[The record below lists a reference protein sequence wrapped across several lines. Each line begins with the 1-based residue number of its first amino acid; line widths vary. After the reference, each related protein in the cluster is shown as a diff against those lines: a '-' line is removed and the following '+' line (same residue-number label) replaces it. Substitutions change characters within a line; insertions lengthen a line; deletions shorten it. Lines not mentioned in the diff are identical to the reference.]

1 MHRELGGAS
10 FAELGLPEGLGR
22 DAELEALHDSI
33 DWGPFERLLR
43 DVYNSR
49 EGRKA
54 YPPIVMLKIN
64 ILQQWYGGASDPAIE
79 RALGR
84 DLAFRRFVGLGLND
98 GQPDHSTIHRFRAQL
113 ERDGLAERLFA
124 ELRRQQEAS
133 GLLAR
138 EGALL
143 DATRIEAQASTRRLD
158 SEQGPTDPDARFGR
172 DVYGYQMHISSD
184 FATGLICNAALT
196 PGNVNETEVADAL
209 LLGGERF
216 VPADRAYD
224 TRERRVLYDDRE
236 IEYLILRRGN
246 RHHPLSEAE
255 RERNRALAKLRRRVE
270 AVFGTFKRSYG
281 YRTVRYFNLA
291 RNTVEMWCKLFAYN
305 LRRGLRLAQSAA

>member
-1 MHRELGGAS
+1 MHRALGGTS

-22 DAELEALHDSI
+22 DEELEALRDSL
-33 DWGPFERLLR
+33 DWAPFERLLR

-54 YPPIVMLKIN
+54 YPPIVMFKIN

-113 ERDGLAERLFA
+113 ERDGLAGRLFA
-124 ELRRQQEAS
+124 ELRRQQEAA
-133 GLLAR
+133 GLLV
-138 EGALL
+138 
-143 DATRIEAQASTRRLD
+143 
-158 SEQGPTDPDARFGR
+158 R
-172 DVYGYQMHISSD
+172 DVYGYQMHISAD
-184 FATGLICNAALT
+184 FATGLVCNAALT
-196 PGNVNETEVADAL
+196 PGNVTETEAADAL
-209 LLGGERF
+209 LLGGEQF
-216 VPADRAYD
+216 VLADRAYD
-224 TRERRVLYDDRE
+224 KAERRELYAERGT
-236 IEYLILRRGN
+236 EYLILQRRN
-246 RHHPLSEAE
+246 KHHPLTAAE

-270 AVFGTFKRSYG
+270 CIFGTFKRSYG

-291 RNTVEMWCKLFAYN
+291 RNEVEMWCKLFAYN
-305 LRRGLRLAQSAA
+305 LRRGLRLAQSAG

>member
-1 MHRELGGAS
+1 MHRELGGTS

-22 DAELEALHDSI
+22 DEELEALHDSL
-33 DWGPFERLLR
+33 DWAPFERLLR
-43 DVYNSR
+43 SIHGSR

-54 YPPIVMLKIN
+54 YPPIVMFKIN

-113 ERDGLAERLFA
+113 ERDGLAGQLFA

-133 GLLAR
+133 GLLVR

-143 DATRIEAQASTRRLD
+143 DATRIEAQASTKRLD
-158 SEQGPTDPDARFGR
+158 SAKGPTDPDARFGR
-172 DVYGYQMHISSD
+172 DVYGYQMHISAD
-184 FATGLICNAALT
+184 FATGLVCNAALT
-196 PGNVNETEVADAL
+196 PGNVTETEAADAL
-209 LLGGERF
+209 LLGGEQF
-216 VPADRAYD
+216 VLADRAYD
-224 TRERRVLYDDRE
+224 KAERRELYAERGT
-236 IEYLILRRGN
+236 EYWILQRGN
-246 RHHPLSEAE
+246 KHHPLTEAE

-270 AVFGTFKRSYG
+270 CIFGTFKRSYG
-281 YRTVRYFNLA
+281 YRAVRYFNLA
-291 RNTVEMWCKLFAYN
+291 RNEVEMWCKLFAYN
-305 LRRGLRLAQSAA
+305 LRRGLQLAQSAG